1 MNTVLRDAPKLGS
14 SQRRARLDAL
24 ERLANIDPLDLCS
37 EAKVEKCRAIRE
49 LRSCGR
55 VVQHVL
61 TSCGHA
67 SLCTE
72 CSQRCDVCPICR
84 VPVPKHD
91 GSRQLRLYNECL
103 EAGLISRK
111 ADENFMESKGDGQCW
126 TEDVQHLYSLF
137 DVALENNL
145 ISLVCHYVTDVCMD
159 ESAVSSDAIVAMLL
173 DGGVVKDWSKRTLLN
188 VISSL
193 PELYN
198 LGVQSDVFSKYTTQ
212 LDAIVNVLEV
222 LEGSLL
228 DLPSPQLLELQH
240 LLETASKVKQ
250 HLEVMAWCARHSF
263 LEGVQCRYMGI
274 SHWRSVFHERKDAAS
289 ERAWP
294 DYSNNTSLSVSQSQA
309 TLFIE
314 DALANLS
321 IGQDYDGELGKEAY
335 ELSWLRQGGNLSQ
348 LPFKDGLDRPA
359 YPPENLRAAVDL
371 LFLEGSSGLIL
382 AKRAIFLYYLFDR
395 HWNVPNTDWRNIV
408 DDYAG
413 TFGITRNLVLESL
426 VFYLLDDNTEEALEE
441 ACRLLPE
448 IVSPTIH
455 PKVARVLLERQN
467 PDAALMVL
475 RCSGH
480 DGQFGITDSGFQ
492 RAGVVALPEAVTA
505 VRVRLECGLLTE
517 AYLYQK
523 THCQRVRAEQTKH
536 RQMTAGVRGAE
547 DMIGCRD
554 WLTEME
560 ILVGEICWLCIRRKL
575 VDRMIE
581 LPWHSNEEKF
591 LQKCLLERTGQDPSS
606 SAGNLLVVFFIQRC
620 RYPEAYQIHKRLCD
634 LEQQSISQSI
644 DKKMVER
651 IEIAC
656 EWRTRLIEKCIEL
669 LPEIQRRDLRSGN
682 ISECPVSPLTGEQ
695 YQPFDM
701 EIEQTIFSAV
711 SNPSASILPPSVG
724 QQPFDGRKSELIQ
737 NSSINSDDIPSATT
751 LGLGDNCQPCILHV
765 KPFRHI
771 AGSSSFNPRL
781 DSSRLL
787 NGQAKQKDQEKPGVS
802 PIRSRILNDDFE
814 SGKSLHENESSE
826 QHYFLSNYTP
836 SQEEGNV
843 EKDVAYRIQSKG
855 LFSDSSTE
863 TRGLEVLIRTQNGS
877 GSSKQNGHSISGA
890 VSLVKD
896 REQVSLENGVHIRD
910 LPTTSS
916 FDAPRSRIVMSQERL
931 SVSTRTDLDVSGL
944 PISGP
949 GSSGKRLPSDRSWL
963 ASPSDDDFWR
973 GKGGGTVPSFSSN
986 AKNQDVS
993 PYSQA
998 DSYQSTNSGVESQKA
1013 NGSVRWRSD
1022 EGEEEDDPRP
1032 KRAGRLKGSS
1042 GTKGKG
1048 IGRSRFYPSRIP

>member
-1 MNTVLRDAPKLGS
+1 MNTALRDAPKLGS
-14 SQRRARLDAL
+14 SQRKRRLDAL
-24 ERLANIDPLDLCS
+24 ERLANIDPFDLCS
-37 EAKVEKCRAIRE
+37 EAKVEKCRAIRD

-55 VVQHVL
+55 VVQHIL

-67 SLCTE
+67 SLCVE
-72 CSQRCDVCPICR
+72 CIQRCDVCPICR
-84 VPVPKHD
+84 VSIPKHD
-91 GSRQLRLYNECL
+91 GTMRLRLYNECL
-103 EAGLISRK
+103 DVGLISRK
-111 ADENFMESKGDGQCW
+111 SDENFKERKGDGQCW

-173 DGGVVKDWSKRTLLN
+173 DGGVVKDWCKRTLLN

-193 PELYN
+193 PEIYN

-274 SHWRSVFHERKDAAS
+274 SHWRNSFHERKTAAF
-289 ERAWP
+289 ERTWP
-294 DYSNNTSLSVSQSQA
+294 DYSKNTSRLGSQSQA

-321 IGQDYDGELGKEAY
+321 IGQDYDGELGKEAH
-335 ELSWLRQGGNLSQ
+335 ELSWLRQGGSLSRS
-348 LPFKDGLDRPA
+348 PFKDGQDGPA

-395 HWNVPNTDWRNIV
+395 HWNVPNTNWRNIV

-413 TFGITRNLVLESL
+413 TFGVTRNLVLESL

-441 ACRLLPE
+441 ACHLLPE
-448 IVSPTIH
+448 IVSPTTH
-455 PKVARVLLERQN
+455 PKVARVLLERKK

-475 RCSGH
+475 RCTGH

-505 VRVRLECGLLTE
+505 VRVRLECALLTE
-517 AYLYQK
+517 AYLYQR
-523 THCQRVRAEQTKH
+523 THCLRVKAEQSKH
-536 RQMTAGVRGAE
+536 RQMTAGSHGAE
-547 DMIGCRD
+547 DMSGCRD

-560 ILVGEICWLCIRRKL
+560 ILVGEICWLCIRRNL

-581 LPWHSNEEKF
+581 LPWHSDEEKF
-591 LQKCLLERTGQDPSS
+591 LKNCLLERTVQDSSS

-620 RYPEAYQIHKRLCD
+620 RYPEAYQIHKKLCD
-634 LEQQSISQSI
+634 LEEKIISQNM
-644 DKKMVER
+644 DKKIVER
-651 IEIAC
+651 IESAS
-656 EWRTRLIEKCIEL
+656 EWRQRLIEKCIEL
-669 LPEIQRRDLRSGN
+669 LPEIQRRQLKSG
-682 ISECPVSPLTGEQ
+682 IVSEYPVSTLTVEQ
-695 YQPFDM
+695 YQPLDM
-701 EIEQTIFSAV
+701 EIEQAILSTV
-711 SNPSASILPPSVG
+711 SNTSASIVPPSVL
-724 QQPFDGRKSELIQ
+724 QQPFDAKKSKLTQ
-737 NSSINSDDIPSATT
+737 NSSINSDDIPSAST
-751 LGLGDNCQPCILHV
+751 LGRGDNRQPCFLPV
-765 KPFRHI
+765 KPFRSTV
-771 AGSSSFNPRL
+771 GSPSLNPTL
-781 DSSRLL
+781 DSSPLL
-787 NGQAKQKDQEKPGVS
+787 NGQSKQKDQEKPGVS
-802 PIRSRILNDDFE
+802 PIRGRILNYDFE
-814 SGKSLHENESSE
+814 SGKPLHENESAE
-826 QHYFLSNYTP
+826 QHSFVSNYTS
-836 SQEEGNV
+836 SQEAGNV
-843 EKDVAYRIQSKG
+843 EKEVAYRIHSKG
-855 LFSDSSTE
+855 FFSDSSDE
-863 TRGLEVLIRTQNGS
+863 MRGHEVLIKTHNGT
-877 GSSKQNGHSISGA
+877 GSSKQNGYSISGA
-890 VSLVKD
+890 VSPVKD
-896 REQVSLENGVHIRD
+896 GDQVSLENGFLHTRD

-916 FDAPRSRIVMSQERL
+916 FDAPRSSIVMSQDRL
-931 SVSTRTDLDVSGL
+931 SVPSRTDLDISGL
-944 PISGP
+944 PLSSP

-973 GKGGGTVPSFSSN
+973 GKGGGTVPSFSFS
-986 AKNQDVS
+986 AKNQELS
-993 PYSQA
+993 PYSHT
-998 DSYQSTNSGVESQKA
+998 DSYQSPNSGVESPKP
-1013 NGSVRWRSD
+1013 NGGVRWRSD

-1032 KRAGRLKGSS
+1032 KSSGRLKGSS
-1042 GTKGKG
+1042 GTKGRG
-1048 IGRSRFYPSRIP
+1048 IGRSRFYASHI

>member
-1 MNTVLRDAPKLGS
+1 MNTVLGDAPKLGS
-14 SQRRARLDAL
+14 SQRRLRLDAL

-37 EAKVEKCRAIRE
+37 EAKVEKCRAIKD

-55 VVQHVL
+55 VVLHVL

-84 VPVPKHD
+84 VPIPKHD
-91 GSRQLRLYNECL
+91 GAMQLRLYNECL
-103 EAGLISRK
+103 EAGLISRQS
-111 ADENFMESKGDGQCW
+111 DENLKERKGDGQCW
-126 TEDVQHLYSLF
+126 TEDVQRLYSLF

-173 DGGVVKDWSKRTLLN
+173 DGGVVKDWCKRTLLN

-193 PELYN
+193 PQIYN

-274 SHWRSVFHERKDAAS
+274 SHWRNAFQDRKTAAS

-294 DYSNNTSLSVSQSQA
+294 DYSNNTSVLGPQVQA
-309 TLFIE
+309 TLFID

-321 IGQDYDGELGKEAY
+321 IGQDYDGELGKEAH

-348 LPFKDGLDRPA
+348 SPFKDGRDRPA

-441 ACRLLPE
+441 ARRLLPE
-448 IVSPTIH
+448 IVSPTTH

-467 PDAALMVL
+467 PDTALMVL

-480 DGQFGITDSGFQ
+480 DGQLGITDSGFQ

-523 THCQRVRAEQTKH
+523 THCLRVRAEQSKH
-536 RQMTAGVRGAE
+536 RQMTSGAHGEE
-547 DMIGCRD
+547 DMSGCRD

-560 ILVGEICWLCIRRKL
+560 ILVGEVCWLCIRRNL

-581 LPWHSNEEKF
+581 LPWHSDEETF
-591 LQKCLLERTGQDPSS
+591 LRKCLLDRTVQDPSS

-634 LEQQSISQSI
+634 LEQQSISQRM

-651 IEIAC
+651 IGIAS
-656 EWRTRLIEKCIEL
+656 ERRARLVEKCIEL
-669 LPEIQRRDLRSGN
+669 LPEIQRRQLRSGN
-682 ISECPVSPLTGEQ
+682 ISEYPVSPLTGEQ
-695 YQPFDM
+695 YQPLDM
-701 EIEQTIFSAV
+701 EIEQAMLSTV
-711 SNPSASILPPSVG
+711 TNTSASIVPPSVG
-724 QQPFDGRKSELIQ
+724 QQPFDGRKSKLIQ
-737 NSSINSDDIPSATT
+737 NSSIKSGDIPSAST
-751 LGLGDNCQPCILHV
+751 LGPGDNRQPCILHV
-765 KPFRHI
+765 KPFRSTV
-771 AGSSSFNPRL
+771 GSSSLHPRV
-781 DSSRLL
+781 DSSPLL

-802 PIRSRILNDDFE
+802 PIRSRILNNDFE
-814 SGKSLHENESSE
+814 SGRLLYENESAQ
-826 QHYFLSNYTP
+826 QHSFLSNHTP
-836 SQEEGNV
+836 SQEAGNL
-843 EKDVAYRIQSKG
+843 EKEVAYRIQSKEF
-855 LFSDSSTE
+855 FSDSSTE
-863 TRGLEVLIRTQNGS
+863 ARGLEVLIRRQNGT

-890 VSLVKD
+890 VSPEKD
-896 REQVSLENGVHIRD
+896 GDQVSLENGFHIRD

-916 FDAPRSRIVMSQERL
+916 FDAPRSRLVMSQERL
-931 SVSTRTDLDVSGL
+931 SVSTRTDLDISGL
-944 PISGP
+944 PISSP

-973 GKGGGTVPSFSSN
+973 GKGGGTVPSFSFS

-993 PYSQA
+993 PYSHT
-998 DSYQSTNSGVESQKA
+998 DSYQSPNSGVESPKP

-1032 KRAGRLKGSS
+1032 KSSGRLKGSS

-1048 IGRSRFYPSRIP
+1048 IGRSRFYAGRIP